1 MRYTL
6 KKFKLFYFLS
16 HQAFKFGLG
25 DVLYGLSHR
34 QVGYEAML
42 WKELIPGEC
51 QTIIDVGAHVG
62 SVSAA
67 LNFLYHPK
75 LIIAIEPNPEIIPKL
90 TKRFEND
97 KNIEIVEQ
105 ALTSTIGKTVF
116 YAHEFEA
123 ASSVYRLQK
132 DYLNNLGLAEGYK
145 QLEVSSI
152 TLDEVISKR
161 NLNSVDL
168 LKLDCQG
175 AELEILQGTEKSLQL
190 IKIINTEVL
199 FNPLYE
205 GAPRFCDIHD
215 FLTPR
220 GFELRRLHSFS
231 GPKTAIHWADAI
243 YFNTSF

>member
-1 MRYTL
+1 
-6 KKFKLFYFLS
+6 
-16 HQAFKFGLG
+16 
-25 DVLYGLSHR
+25 
-34 QVGYEAML
+34 
-42 WKELIPGEC
+42 
-51 QTIIDVGAHVG
+51 
-62 SVSAA
+62 
-67 LNFLYHPK
+67 
-75 LIIAIEPNPEIIPKL
+75 
-90 TKRFEND
+90 
-97 KNIEIVEQ
+97 
-105 ALTSTIGKTVF
+105 
-116 YAHEFEA
+116 
-123 ASSVYRLQK
+123 
-132 DYLNNLGLAEGYK
+132 
-145 QLEVSSI
+145 
-152 TLDEVISKR
+152 
-161 NLNSVDL
+161 L